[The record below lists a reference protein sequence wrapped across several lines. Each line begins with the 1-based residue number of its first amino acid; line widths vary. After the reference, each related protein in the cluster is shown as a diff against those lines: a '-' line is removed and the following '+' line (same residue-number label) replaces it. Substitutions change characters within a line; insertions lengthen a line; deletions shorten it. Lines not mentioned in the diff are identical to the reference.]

1 MTRGG
6 VHNPEA
12 RPARLLDQLVRC
24 NTRDLSHF
32 RPFLIGERRVGWVR
46 DDVLAVLARFPD
58 ALEVDADGVRVARRL
73 ATPEQRTAALRDVVA
88 GLVERRVLAKFRSEL
103 FPVMTRW
110 GEEPLALIDRGAVP
124 LFGVKAFGLHING
137 YVRHPDGIKLWIG
150 RRALDKAVEPGKLDN
165 MVAGGQPAGL
175 SLADNLLKEAHEEA
189 GVPRELALRAVP
201 AGAITYCMEAER
213 GLKPDTMFVYD
224 LEVPPDFTPRNQ
236 DGEITAFMLMDPAEV
251 IERVRT
257 SYDFKFNVNL
267 VLIDFLI
274 RTGHIRPE
282 TEPDYMALV
291 TGLHQDG
298 NV

>member
-1 MTRGG
+1 ML
-6 VHNPEA
+6 
-12 RPARLLDQLVRC
+12 PA
-24 NTRDLSHF
+24 
-32 RPFLIGERRVGWVR
+32 
-46 DDVLAVLARFPD
+46 LARFPQV
-58 ALEVDADGVRVARRL
+58 LEIAPDGVRLARRL
-73 ATPEQRTAALRDVVA
+73 TTAEQRTQALHEVVA
-88 GLVERRVLAKFRSEL
+88 GLVERGVLAKFRAEL

-110 GEEPLALIDRGAVP
+110 GEEPLALIDRGAVA
-124 LFGVKAFGLHING
+124 LFGVRAFGIHVNG
-137 YVRHPDGIKLWIG
+137 YVRHDDGLKLWIG

-175 SLADNLLKEAHEEA
+175 SLAENLLKEAHEEA

-201 AGAITYCMEAER
+201 AGAISYCMEAER

-224 LEVPPDFTPRNQ
+224 LEVPRDFTPRNQ
-236 DGEITAFMLMDPAEV
+236 DGEITEFTLMEPAEV

-282 TEPDYMALV
+282 TEPDYTALV
-291 TGLHQDG
+291 NGLHQD
-298 NV
+298 NDV